1 MSTNAPERLP
11 TAIDT
16 QVAFFVQVA
25 VPLPLRN
32 FFTYLPS
39 EKTSQSQYKS
49 GTRVLIPFRNR
60 KVIGIILSTQSRC
73 TVPVEKLKA
82 VISVLD
88 DKPVITPDI
97 LALCQWASRYYHY
110 SLGEV
115 FMQALPRGVR
125 QGKPLPSNTETYW
138 QLHESL
144 SEVQIKQLKRSPKQ
158 LVVAHMLNNSPSLE
172 LEETQ
177 LLNQGISRAVIKG
190 LADKHIIHKKEK
202 MLAATCFSTHG
213 AEGGETALPL
223 NAEQENA
230 LNNVLSHLNHYQP
243 FLLDGITGSGKT
255 EVYLQAIAAVLKA
268 GRQTL
273 VLIPEIGLSPQTV
286 GRFKR
291 RFHTPVINL
300 HSGLSDGERLCGWYQ
315 ALTENAGIV
324 ISTRSGIF
332 TPLPKLGLII
342 VDEEHDSSYK
352 QQDTFRYNARDLAIY
367 RAKQAACPVILG
379 SATPSLESFYNAAG
393 GRFQHLTLRVRAGQ
407 ARPPALNIL
416 DLRQQ
421 PLESGIPADSL
432 AHMSAQLNLGNQ
444 VMVFINRRGYAPSV
458 ICHDCGTV
466 IDCPHCDAH
475 MTIHRQ
481 PPHMHCHHC
490 DYQIVIP
497 HCCHQCHSTNIHPV
511 GQGTERLEQALSER
525 FPHTPVIRIDRDSTR
540 TKNALSHMLE
550 TINTGVPCILLG
562 TQMLAKGHHFANV
575 TLVVILNADGS
586 LLGAD
591 FRGIERTGQLIM
603 QVAGRAGRS
612 HKPGQVIIQTYN
624 PNHDA
629 LRLLTQNHYSL
640 FLASLLEQRRQLE
653 LPPFSFMAVIRA
665 ESGLSQACEHLLQAA
680 RQAITRQ
687 AIKGTASDRLKVLG
701 PLPAPMEK
709 RQSRFRWQLILQA
722 SQRASLHTTLSRL
735 IAYLDNQKLPRH
747 LRWSVDIDPQDMT

>member
-1 MSTNAPERLP
+1 MSTNAPERSP
-11 TAIDT
+11 AVIDT
-16 QVAFFVQVA
+16 QADFFVQVA
-25 VPLPLRN
+25 VPSPLRD
-32 FFTYLPS
+32 FFTYLPA
-39 EKTSQSQYKS
+39 EDTDKS
-49 GTRVLIPFRNR
+49 RFKPGARVLIPFGNR
-60 KVIGIILSTQSRC
+60 KVIGIILSTLSCC
-73 TVPVEKLKA
+73 TVPVQKLKA

-88 DKPVITPDI
+88 DEPVITPTI
-97 LALCQWASRYYHY
+97 LALCRWASRYYHH

-115 FMQALPRGVR
+115 FMQALPKGLR
-125 QGKPLPSNTETYW
+125 QGKPLPCNTETHW

-144 SEVQIKQLKRSPKQ
+144 SEAQIKQLKRSPKQ
-158 LVVAHMLNNSPSLE
+158 SAVAHKLNNSPSLGLGE
-172 LEETQ
+172 AQ

-190 LADKHIIHKKEK
+190 LADKDIIYKKEK
-202 MLAATCFSTHG
+202 VLAATCFSTYG
-213 AEGGETALPL
+213 TEGGETALSL
-223 NAEQENA
+223 NPEQQNA
-230 LNNVLSHLNHYQP
+230 LNNVLAHLHHYQP

-291 RFHTPVINL
+291 RFNTPVISL
-300 HSGLSDGERLCGWYQ
+300 HSGLSDGERLHGWYQ
-315 ALTENAGIV
+315 ALAENAGIV

-379 SATPSLESFYNAAG
+379 SATPSLESFYNAST
-393 GRFQHLTLRVRAGQ
+393 GRFRHLTLRVRAGV
-407 ARPPALNIL
+407 ATPPVLNIL

-421 PLESGIPADSL
+421 PLKSGILPDSL
-432 AHMSAQLNLGNQ
+432 AHLSAQLNQGNQ

-458 ICHDCGTV
+458 ICHDCGKV

-475 MTIHRQ
+475 MTIHRS

-490 DYQIVIP
+490 DYQIAIP
-497 HCCHQCHSTNIHPV
+497 YQCNQCHSTNIHPA
-511 GQGTERLEQALSER
+511 GQGTERLEQALSEQ
-525 FPHTPVIRIDRDSTR
+525 FPDTPVIRIDRDSTR
-540 TKNALSHMLE
+540 TKHALSHMLE

-575 TLVVILNADGS
+575 TLVLILNADGG
-586 LLGAD
+586 LLSAD
-591 FRGIERTGQLIM
+591 FRGVERTGQLIM

-624 PNHDA
+624 PKHDA

-640 FLASLLEQRRQLE
+640 FLASLLEQRSQLG
-653 LPPFSFMAVIRA
+653 LPPYSFMAVIRA
-665 ESGLSQACEHLLQAA
+665 ESGLSQACEYFLQGA
-680 RQAITRQ
+680 RQAIESTMN
-687 AIKGTASDRLKVLG
+687 GHLKVLG

-722 SQRASLHTTLSRL
+722 NQRATLHTTLSGL

-747 LRWSVDIDPQDMT
+747 LRWSVDVDPQDMA